1 MGQALRKVPLRGLE
15 AQGEL
20 AGGGGK
26 NVSIEGAAWTKA
38 PNGKEHGTCE
48 GGDGKVAS

>member
-1 MGQALRKVPLRGLE
+1 MGQALRRPPLRGLE

-26 NVSIEGAAWTKA
+26 SVSTEGAAWTKA
-38 PNGKEHGTCE
+38 PNGKQHGTCE
-48 GGDGKVAS
+48 GGDGKVGL